1 LLFGSLVSGH
11 GQSEC
16 PQSIIILP
24 DDKSWTAAPILPA
37 LAQSY
42 RRKYADVELQ
52 LYKMNPDE
60 QPVAFDDGRIQLG
73 FSRPLP
79 PERKSEFEEYVIYTD
94 SLVVALPP
102 GHERAK
108 QKVVRLE
115 SLAGESFVQFHR
127 RGAPGL
133 FDEVIA
139 TCRRAAFSPSIV
151 NDFMATVLTLV
162 ESEIGVPLIP
172 RCVRSL
178 NRPNALIRP
187 ITSKSA
193 PIPLWAA

>member
-16 PQSIIILP
+16 PQSSIILP

-79 PERKSEFEEYVIYTD
+79 PERKAKGRSIGKFGRRIV
-94 SLVVALPP
+94 
-102 GHERAK
+102 RAISSAW
-108 QKVVRLE
+108 R
-115 SLAGESFVQFHR
+115 AG
-127 RGAPGL
+127 
-133 FDEVIA
+133 
-139 TCRRAAFSPSIV
+139 
-151 NDFMATVLTLV
+151 TV
-162 ESEIGVPLIP
+162 
-172 RCVRSL
+172 
-178 NRPNALIRP
+178 
-187 ITSKSA
+187 
-193 PIPLWAA
+193 